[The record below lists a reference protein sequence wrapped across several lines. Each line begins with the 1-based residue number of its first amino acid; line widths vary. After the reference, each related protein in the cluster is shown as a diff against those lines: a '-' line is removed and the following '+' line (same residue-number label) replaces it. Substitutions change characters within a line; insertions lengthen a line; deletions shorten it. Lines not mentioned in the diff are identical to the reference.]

1 MKNFSAKIKKRI
13 YQTKNKNKL
22 THKKHVKKNKPVP
35 CTDAN
40 QRAREHQ
47 EFLNKK
53 LSFARKLREKY
64 MEAYNQKMQAN
75 EISTHSDNEAGM
87 V

>member
-1 MKNFSAKIKKRI
+1 M
-13 YQTKNKNKL
+13 

-53 LSFARKLREKY
+53 LGFARKLREKY

-75 EISTHSDNEAGM
+75 GISTHSDNEAGM

>member
-1 MKNFSAKIKKRI
+1 MRNFSAKIKKRI
-13 YQTKNKNKL
+13 CQTKIKI
-22 THKKHVKKNKPVP
+22 PVP
-35 CTDAN
+35 CTDAK
-40 QRAREHQ
+40 QRVREHQ

-53 LSFARKLREKY
+53 LGFARKLREKY

-75 EISTHSDNEAGM
+75 GISIHSDNEAGM

>member
-1 MKNFSAKIKKRI
+1 M
-13 YQTKNKNKL
+13 

-53 LSFARKLREKY
+53 LGFT
-64 MEAYNQKMQAN
+64 QKHSENTWTYSTEMLTN
-75 EISTHSDNEAGM
+75 GISTHSDNEVGM